1 MSRINAVA
9 PDAATGKTKELF
21 DGINKKLGR
30 VPNVFQ
36 LMGNSPAALEAY
48 LKFSEALA
56 GGMLDAKLREMIA
69 ICVAETNVCEYCLS
83 AHVAIGK
90 SIGMNDEELTMA
102 REQRSNNP
110 KYNACLRFVR
120 IMVTSRAEM
129 ADSDL
134 DDLKAAGFSDGEI
147 AEVIANV
154 ALNLYTNYFN
164 HITKPEVD
172 FPKVKTAFPV

>member
-1 MSRINAVA
+1 MSRLNAVTLET
-9 PDAATGKTKELF
+9 ATGKTKELF

-48 LKFSEALA
+48 LKMSEALA
-56 GGMLDAKLREMIA
+56 GGMLDAKLRELIA
-69 ICVAETNVCEYCLS
+69 ISVAETNVCEYCLS
-83 AHVAIGK
+83 AHTAIGK
-90 SIGMNDEELTMA
+90 SVGLSDEELSLA
-102 REQRSNNP
+102 REQRSNDP

-129 ADSDL
+129 NDSDL
-134 DDLKAAGFSDGEI
+134 NDLKAAGFSDGDVAEI
-147 AEVIANV
+147 IANV
-154 ALNLYTNYFN
+154 GLNLYTNYFN
-164 HITKPEVD
+164 HIAKPEVD

>member
-1 MSRINAVA
+1 MNRLNLVT
-9 PDAATGKTKELF
+9 PETATGKTKELF

-36 LMGNSPAALEAY
+36 LLGNSPAALEGY

-56 GGMLDAKLREMIA
+56 GGVLDAKLREIIA
-69 ICVAETNVCEYCLS
+69 IAVAETNVCEYCLS
-83 AHVAIGK
+83 AHYAIGK
-90 SIGMNDEELTMA
+90 SVGLTEAELELA
-102 REQRSNNP
+102 REQRSENP
-110 KYNACLRFVR
+110 KYHAALRFVR

-129 ADSDL
+129 NDSDL
-134 DDLKAAGFSDGEI
+134 TDLKAAGFSDAEI

-154 ALNLYTNYFN
+154 SLNLYTNYFN
-164 HITKPEVD
+164 HIAQPEVD

>member
-1 MSRINAVA
+1 MNRLNPVK
-9 PDAATGKTKELF
+9 PENATGKTKELF

-48 LKFSEALA
+48 LNFSGALA
-56 GGMLDAKLREMIA
+56 GGVLDAKLREMIA
-69 ICVAETNVCEYCLS
+69 ISVAETNTCEYCLS

-90 SIGMNDEELTMA
+90 SIGMSEQELEFA
-102 REQRSNNP
+102 REQRAEDP
-110 KYNACLRFVR
+110 KFNAALRFVR

-129 ADSDL
+129 NDSDL
-134 DDLKAAGFSDGEI
+134 ADLKAAGYNDAEI
-147 AEVIANV
+147 AEIIANV

-164 HITKPEVD
+164 HIAQPEVD

>member
-1 MSRINAVA
+1 MSRINAVT
-9 PDAATGKTKELF
+9 PENATGKTKELF
-21 DGINKKLGR
+21 EGIKGKLGR

-56 GGMLDAKLREMIA
+56 GGVLDAKLRELIA
-69 ICVAETNVCEYCLS
+69 ISVAETNVCEYCLS
-83 AHVAIGK
+83 AHMAIGK
-90 SIGMNDEELTMA
+90 SIGMTDEELSLA
-102 REQRSNNP
+102 REQRSNNA
-110 KYNACLRFVR
+110 KFNACLRFVR

-129 ADSDL
+129 NDSDL
-134 DDLKAAGFSDGEI
+134 TDLKEAGFNDAEI
-147 AEVIANV
+147 AEIIANV
-154 ALNLYTNYFN
+154 SLNLYTNYFN

>member
-1 MSRINAVA
+1 MSRLNAVT
-9 PDAATGKTKELF
+9 PEAATGKTKELF
-21 DGINKKLGR
+21 DGIKTKLGR
-30 VPNVFQ
+30 VPNIFT

-56 GGMLDAKLREMIA
+56 GGVLDPKLRELIA

-83 AHVAIGK
+83 AHMAIGK
-90 SIGMNDEELTMA
+90 SIGMTEEELSLA
-102 REQRSNNP
+102 REQRSENP
-110 KYNACLRFVR
+110 KFNACLRFVR

-129 ADSDL
+129 NDSDL
-134 DDLKAAGFSDGEI
+134 SDLKQAGFSDAEI

-164 HITKPEVD
+164 HIVQPEID

>member
-1 MSRINAVA
+1 MNRLSPVT
-9 PDAATGKTKELF
+9 PDKATGKTKELF

-56 GGMLDAKLREMIA
+56 GGVLDAKLREIIA
-69 ICVAETNVCEYCLS
+69 IAVAETNTCEYCLS
-83 AHVAIGK
+83 AHYAIGK
-90 SIGMNDEELTMA
+90 SVGLTDAELELA
-102 REQRSNNP
+102 REQRSENP
-110 KYNACLRFVR
+110 KYHAALRFVR

-129 ADSDL
+129 ADTDL
-134 DDLKAAGFSDGEI
+134 TDLKAAGYND
-147 AEVIANV
+147 AEVAEIVANV

-164 HITKPEVD
+164 HIAQPEVD

>member
-1 MSRINAVA
+1 MSRINAVN
-9 PDAATGKTKELF
+9 PDEATGKAKELF
-21 DGINKKLGR
+21 DGIKSKLGR
-30 VPNVFQ
+30 VPNVFT

-56 GGMLDAKLREMIA
+56 GGVLDAKFRELIA
-69 ICVAETNVCEYCLS
+69 ICVAEINVCEYCLS

-90 SIGMNDEELTMA
+90 SVGLTEEELKLA
-102 REQRSNNP
+102 RDQRSNNP
-110 KYNACLRFVR
+110 KYDAGLRFVR

-129 ADSDL
+129 KDPDL
-134 DDLKAAGFSDGEI
+134 EELKAAGFNDAEI
-147 AEVIANV
+147 AELIANV